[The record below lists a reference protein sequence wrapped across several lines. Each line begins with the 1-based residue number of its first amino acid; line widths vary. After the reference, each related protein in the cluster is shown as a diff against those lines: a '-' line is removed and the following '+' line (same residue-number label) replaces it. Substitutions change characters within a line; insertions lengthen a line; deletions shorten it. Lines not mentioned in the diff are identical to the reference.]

1 MMTEVVT
8 PSQLAS
14 GKKAPPGRP
23 LHFHFFSHS
32 TKPAAAAAMQAA
44 VGKQEVF
51 LEISQTLPHI
61 HLPIGQHENEASLL
75 AMVDSGA
82 GLNLGRLQYHRSIY
96 EQQPDLVEQFMYL
109 YEASNM
115 QEFGWGHVGEG
126 DGPKVSAS
134 WEAGECLVWPVQHCH
149 HKYYLET

>member
-1 MMTEVVT
+1 MRAV
-8 PSQLAS
+8 
-14 GKKAPPGRP
+14 
-23 LHFHFFSHS
+23 
-32 TKPAAAAAMQAA
+32 

-96 EQQPDLVEQFMYL
+96 EQQPDLVEQFMYF
-109 YEASNM
+109 ARSM
-115 QEFGWGHVGEG
+115 QEFGWAMWE
-126 DGPKVSAS
+126 KVMDQKYLL
-134 WEAGECLVWPVQHCH
+134 AGKPVNVWFGLSNTVTTNTIWRPDRRV
-149 HKYYLET
+149 